1 MLHKPISRENPLILA
16 SVSPR
21 RRDILNQIGIP
32 FQSIGSR
39 TDEAVNRKMK
49 PTDFA
54 CLMATRKA
62 EYVQN
67 VYTSRWILAADTLVV
82 VNKRIYGKP
91 RDAQDCRAMLSELSG
106 KRHRVITGFCILDP
120 SGNKSHLEAVSTGV
134 HVKELSALEIEA
146 YIKTREPFGKA
157 GAYAIQGIGAF
168 MIEGIE
174 GSYTNIVGLPVCEVV
189 RALLACGALQGF
201 PIGNS
206 QELRIH

>member
-1 MLHKPISRENPLILA
+1 MLLDKPINRENPLILA

-21 RRDILNQIGIP
+21 RRDILTQIDIP
-32 FQSIGSR
+32 FQSVGSR
-39 TDEAVNRKMK
+39 IDEAVQEKMR

-62 EYVQN
+62 ESAQKAYRR
-67 VYTSRWILAADTLVV
+67 RWILAADTLVV
-82 VNKRIYGKP
+82 INKRIFGKP
-91 RDAQDCRAMLSELSG
+91 RDAQDCRTMLTELSG
-106 KRHRVITGFCILDP
+106 KRHRVITGFCILEP
-120 SGNKSHLEAVSTGV
+120 SGNKSHLEAVSTRV
-134 HVKELSALEIEA
+134 HVKELSAMEIEA
-146 YIKTREPFGKA
+146 YIETGEPFGKA

-201 PIGNS
+201 PINP
-206 QELRIH
+206 

>member
-1 MLHKPISRENPLILA
+1 MLLHKPIGRENPLILA

-21 RRDILNQIGIP
+21 RRDLLNQIGIP
-32 FQSIGSR
+32 FQSVGS
-39 TDEAVNRKMK
+39 TTNEAVQTKMK
-49 PTDFA
+49 PRDFA

-62 EYVQN
+62 ESVKK
-67 VYTSRWILAADTLVV
+67 VHRKRWVLAADTLVV

-91 RDAQDCRAMLSELSG
+91 RDTQDCRAMLSELSG
-106 KRHRVITGFCILDP
+106 KRHRVITGFCILEP
-120 SGNKSHLEAVSTGV
+120 SGNKSQLQAVTTMV
-134 HVKELSALEIEA
+134 DVKELSALEIEA
-146 YIKTREPFGKA
+146 YIKTGEPFGKA

-201 PIGNS
+201 PIS
-206 QELRIH
+206 P

>member
-1 MLHKPISRENPLILA
+1 MPLDKPISRENPLILA

-21 RRDILNQIGIP
+21 RRDILTQIDIP
-32 FQSIGSR
+32 FQSVGSR
-39 TDEAVNRKMK
+39 IDEAVKKKMR

-54 CLMATRKA
+54 CLMATLKA
-62 EYVQN
+62 ESAQKAYRR
-67 VYTSRWILAADTLVV
+67 RWILAADTLVV
-82 VNKRIYGKP
+82 INKRIFGKP
-91 RDAQDCRAMLSELSG
+91 RDAQDCRTMLSELSG
-106 KRHRVITGFCILDP
+106 KRHRVITGFCILEP
-120 SGNKSHLEAVSTGV
+120 SGNKSHLEAVSTVV

-168 MIEGIE
+168 MVEGIE

-201 PIGNS
+201 PIS
-206 QELRIH
+206 P

>member
-1 MLHKPISRENPLILA
+1 MLDKPIGRENPLILA

-32 FQSIGSR
+32 FESVGSR
-39 TDEAVNRKMK
+39 TDEAVQTKMK

-62 EYVQN
+62 ESVKN
-67 VYTSRWILAADTLVV
+67 VYTRRWILAADTFVV

-106 KRHRVITGFCILDP
+106 KCHRVITGFCILEP
-120 SGNKSHLEAVSTGV
+120 SGNKSHLEAVATRV

-146 YIKTREPFGKA
+146 YIETREPFGKA

-189 RALLACGALQGF
+189 RALLACGALKSF
-201 PIGNS
+201 PISNS
-206 QELRIH
+206 S

>member
-1 MLHKPISRENPLILA
+1 MMLHKPIGRENPLILA

-21 RRDILNQIGIP
+21 RRDLLNQIGIP
-32 FQSIGSR
+32 FQSVGSR
-39 TDEAVNRKMK
+39 MDEAVQTKMK
-49 PTDFA
+49 PKDFA

-62 EYVQN
+62 ESVKK
-67 VYTSRWILAADTLVV
+67 VHRKRWILAADTLVI

-106 KRHRVITGFCILDP
+106 KRHRVITGFCILEP
-120 SGNKSHLEAVSTGV
+120 SGNKSQLQAVTTMV
-134 HVKELSALEIEA
+134 DVKELSALEIEA

-201 PIGNS
+201 PIS
-206 QELRIH
+206 P

>member
-1 MLHKPISRENPLILA
+1 MPLDKPISRENPLILA

-21 RRDILNQIGIP
+21 RRDILTQIDIP
-32 FQSIGSR
+32 FQSVGSR
-39 TDEAVNRKMK
+39 IDEAVQEKMR

-62 EYVQN
+62 ESAQKAYRR
-67 VYTSRWILAADTLVV
+67 RWILAADTLVV
-82 VNKRIYGKP
+82 INKRIFGKP
-91 RDAQDCRAMLSELSG
+91 RDAQDCRTMLTELSG
-106 KRHRVITGFCILDP
+106 KRHRVITGFCILEP
-120 SGNKSHLEAVSTGV
+120 SGNKSHLEAVSTRV
-134 HVKELSALEIEA
+134 HVKELSAMEIEA
-146 YIKTREPFGKA
+146 YIETGEPFGKA

-201 PIGNS
+201 PIS
-206 QELRIH
+206 P

>member
-1 MLHKPISRENPLILA
+1 MMLHKPIGRENPLILA

-21 RRDILNQIGIP
+21 RRDLLNQIGIP
-32 FQSIGSR
+32 FQSVGSR
-39 TDEAVNRKMK
+39 TDEAVQTKMK

-62 EYVQN
+62 ESAQK
-67 VYTSRWILAADTLVV
+67 VYTRRWILAADTLVV

-91 RDAQDCRAMLSELSG
+91 RDTQDCRAMLSELSG
-106 KRHRVITGFCILDP
+106 KRHRVITGFCILEP
-120 SGNKSHLEAVSTGV
+120 SGNKSQLQAVTTMV
-134 HVKELSALEIEA
+134 DVKELSALEIEA
-146 YIKTREPFGKA
+146 YIKTGEPFGKA

-201 PIGNS
+201 PIS
-206 QELRIH
+206 P